1 MTGAAGFIGRHCCRY
16 MADSGYSVFGMD
28 RFTFPE
34 AAHYGIEH
42 WLQCDILRDD
52 LRKCETPE
60 MDGIIHCAGSA
71 SVQYSFEEPA
81 GDFAANVATTAKMLE
96 FAQLT
101 GCRAFVLVSSA
112 AVYGYTGAG
121 AIGEER
127 SPSPVSPYGYH
138 KRMAELLCASYGA
151 NFRVPSICVRLFS
164 VCGPGLRKQLFWDA
178 CVKAAQGEFS
188 FYGTG
193 RELRDWLHV
202 EDAAR
207 LLGMAIDHASPAC
220 PVTNG
225 GSGTGVSVRTA
236 LEILGRNWNGSMTPA
251 FSGEERRGDPSS
263 FVADASRV
271 KEWGFLPSIPLD
283 AALCDYVEWF
293 KTAGIP

>member
-1 MTGAAGFIGRHCCRY
+1 MGR
-16 MADSGYSVFGMD
+16 
-28 RFTFPE
+28 
-34 AAHYGIEH
+34 I
-42 WLQCDILRDD
+42 
-52 LRKCETPE
+52 
-60 MDGIIHCAGSA
+60 SA
-71 SVQYSFEEPA
+71 S
-81 GDFAANVATTAKMLE
+81 
-96 FAQLT
+96 
-101 GCRAFVLVSSA
+101 
-112 AVYGYTGAG
+112 
-121 AIGEER
+121 
-127 SPSPVSPYGYH
+127 
-138 KRMAELLCASYGA
+138 
-151 NFRVPSICVRLFS
+151 SICVRLFS

-225 GSGTGVSVRTA
+225 GSGTGISVRTA

-283 AALCDYVEWF
+283 AALRDYVEWF